1 MTKPFNYDHKNG
13 LSTWKIVYVHIYSQ
27 QYHIFDKHM
36 FSERLFD
43 QCWPPGLNKNIGTF
57 KITAAMLNQKDQ

>member
-1 MTKPFNYDHKNG
+1 MKN
-13 LSTWKIVYVHIYSQ
+13 SIFIYIFIQ
-27 QYHIFDKHM
+27 QLHIFENHM

-57 KITAAMLNQKDQ
+57 KITDAMLNQKDQ